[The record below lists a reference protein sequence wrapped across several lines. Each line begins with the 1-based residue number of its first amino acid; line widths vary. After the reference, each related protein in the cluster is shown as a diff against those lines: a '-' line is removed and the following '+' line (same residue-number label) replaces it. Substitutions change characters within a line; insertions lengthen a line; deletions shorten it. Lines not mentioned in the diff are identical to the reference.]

1 MSVSASKTLKEVVSK
16 VLSFERISKEEALTL
31 LREGSLNLLGYLA
44 NRWRKRYHPDGV
56 VTFVV
61 DRNVNYTNI
70 CITHCKFCAFYVP
83 YKEKQKGYVLSVEE
97 VLKKV
102 QELVEWGGTTLLMQ
116 GGINPDLGLDYFVN
130 LFKEIKKRFPQVQIH
145 SLSAPEIV
153 FLAKKE
159 NLSVEEVLKTLK
171 EVGLDSVPGGGAE
184 ILTQRVRNL
193 ISPNKCTVDEWF
205 QVHETAHRLG
215 MRTTA
220 TMMFGHYETDEDIVE
235 HLERVRELQDRT
247 GGFTAFIPWTF
258 MPGNTEMDNVK
269 KASPVRYLKVL
280 ALSRIFLDN
289 FKNIQSS
296 HVTQT
301 MEIGVVGL
309 HYGAN
314 DLGSVMIEENVIS
327 STNYKVRI
335 PKVEEM
341 VKAIKKAGF
350 IPAQRDTYYN
360 IKILYFPTFLD
371 YI

>member
-1 MSVSASKTLKEVVSK
+1 MLLSSSNTLKGIAEK
-16 VLSFERISKEEALTL
+16 VLNNGRISEEEALFL
-31 LREGSLNLLGYLA
+31 LRETDLNTLGYLA
-44 NRWRKRYHPDGV
+44 NRVRKRFHPDNV

-70 CITHCKFCAFYVP
+70 CITRCKFCAFYVP
-83 YKEKQKGYVLSVEE
+83 YGEKEKGYVLPLEE
-97 VLKKV
+97 ILKKV
-102 QELVEWGGTTLLMQ
+102 RELVEWGGTTLLMQ
-116 GGINPDLGLDYFVN
+116 GGINPDLGLEYFEN
-130 LFKEIKKRFPQVQIH
+130 LFREIKKHFPQVQIH

-153 FLAKKE
+153 YLAKKE
-159 NLSVEEVLKTLK
+159 KLSVEEVLKRLK
-171 EVGLDSVPGGGAE
+171 EAGLDSVPGGGAE
-184 ILTQRVRNL
+184 ILTQRVRNI

-205 QVHETAHRLG
+205 EVHETAHRLG

-235 HLERVRELQDRT
+235 HLSRVRRLQDKT

-258 MPGNTEMDNVK
+258 MPGNTEMDDVK

-280 ALSRIFLDN
+280 ALSRVFLDN

-301 MEIGVVGL
+301 MEVGVVGL
-309 HYGAN
+309 YYGAN

-327 STNYKVRI
+327 STDYKVRI

-350 IPAQRDTYYN
+350 TPAQRDTYYN
-360 IKILYFPTFLD
+360 IVRVWS
-371 YI
+371 